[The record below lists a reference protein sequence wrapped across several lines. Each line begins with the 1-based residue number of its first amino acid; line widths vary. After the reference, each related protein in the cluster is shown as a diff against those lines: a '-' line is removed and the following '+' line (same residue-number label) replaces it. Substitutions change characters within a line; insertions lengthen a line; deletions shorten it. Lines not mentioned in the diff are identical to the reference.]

1 MSDQRVKKSE
11 DPGRESRGM
20 QDRTVTQ
27 NRQISDSDRLDMFRQ
42 SLFQSALP
50 DLPDIPGYHVCWLT
64 TTNPRDSI
72 HSRRSLGYEPV
83 LPEEV
88 PGWDYASLKT
98 GEYAG
103 MIGVNEMVAFKLPM
117 RLYEMYMK
125 EAHHERPNAEEG
137 KLADTADFIRAE
149 ARRRGA
155 DVIEGDGISSLRS
168 PMNR

>member
-20 QDRTVTQ
+20 QDRVVTQ
-27 NRQISDSDRLDMFRQ
+27 DRKISDTDRLDMFRQ

-50 DLPDIPGYHVCWLT
+50 DLPEIPGYHVCWLT

-103 MIGVNEMVAFKLPM
+103 LIGVNEMVAFKLPM
-117 RLYEMYMK
+117 RLYEMYMN

-137 KLADTADFIRAE
+137 K
-149 ARRRGA
+149 
-155 DVIEGDGISSLRS
+155 
-168 PMNR
+168 

>member
-20 QDRTVTQ
+20 QDRPATQ
-27 NRQISDSDRLDMFRQ
+27 NRTISDSDRLDMFRQ

-50 DLPDIPGYHVCWLT
+50 DLPEIPGYHVCWLT

-125 EAHHERPNAEEG
+125 EAHHERPLAEEG

-149 ARRRGA
+149 ARRRGS

>member
-1 MSDQRVKKSE
+1 MSEQRVKKSE
-11 DPGRESRGM
+11 DAGRESRGM
-20 QDRTVTQ
+20 QDRQVTE
-27 NRQISDSDRLDMFRQ
+27 NRTISDTDRLDMFRQ

-83 LPEEV
+83 VPEEV
-88 PGWDYASLKT
+88 PGWEYASVKT

-103 MIGVNEMVAFKLPM
+103 LIGVNEMVAFKLPM
-117 RLYEMYMK
+117 RLYEMYMN
-125 EAHHERPNAEEG
+125 EAHHERPLQEEG
-137 KLADTADFIRAE
+137 KLADTADFIRQE
-149 ARRRGA
+149 ARRRGS

>member
-11 DPGRESRGM
+11 DPGRENRGM
-20 QDRTVTQ
+20 QDRQATQ
-27 NRQISDSDRLDMFRQ
+27 NRTISDSDRLDMFRQ

-50 DLPDIPGYHVCWLT
+50 DLPEIPGYHVCWLT

>member
-20 QDRTVTQ
+20 QDRQVTE
-27 NRQISDSDRLDMFRQ
+27 NRTISDSDRLDMFRQ

-88 PGWDYASLKT
+88 PGWEYASLKT

-103 MIGVNEMVAFKLPM
+103 LIGVNEMVAFKLPM
-117 RLYEMYMK
+117 RLFEMYMN
-125 EAHHERPNAEEG
+125 EAHHERPLQEEG
-137 KLADTADFIRAE
+137 KLADTADFIRQE
-149 ARRRGA
+149 ARRRGS